1 MKQLQINSPEM
12 QNIFET
18 KFHSNQEKFMEFI
31 VTFIQDNKNIVDS
44 YFQKQYEPTFKYKKL
59 DPMNN
64 YYTLSVDENETDIS
78 NPFQDVEDSVALA
91 KKLREDSYR

>member
-44 YFQKQYEPTFKYKKL
+44 YFQKQDEPTFKYKKL

-78 NPFQDVEDSVALA
+78 NPFKDVEDSIALA